1 MRTGAPRHANYQPEH
16 SSLPSAVTN
25 CYCAHP
31 STTSHDL
38 HVYIDG
44 SSCSYGL
51 FEVWS
56 KSAIGEMLVQ
66 IYCFGIQ
73 IIQSTSCTNS
83 QLKASQ
89 SALYYQE
96 ENQMNQTEMSD
107 WICWRRSVDKK
118 NRAYKDTEHQGCLGM
133 CVCVRTV
140 SCWNKSIG
148 GVLEGSPPCC
158 VQKTCQ
164 HDRSP
169 VISERWGS
177 YSDQLWHV
185 TGDWPA
191 RLLTDTFFV
200 FLQWNERLKMTC
212 GLTYPWRY
220 LWVLEQTELVMSLG
234 STWL

>member
-1 MRTGAPRHANYQPEH
+1 MRTGAPRHANYQAEH
-16 SSLPSAVTN
+16 SSPPSAVTN

-38 HVYIDG
+38 HVSFDG

-66 IYCFGIQ
+66 IYCFGRQ
-73 IIQSTSCTNS
+73 IIQSTFCTNS

-89 SALYYQE
+89 SALHYQE
-96 ENQMNQTEMSD
+96 ENKWTKRKCPTEYVGEGV
-107 WICWRRSVDKK
+107 WIKK
-118 NRAYKDTEHQGCLGM
+118 NRAYKDTEHQGCLCM

-140 SCWNKSIG
+140 GCWNKSIG
-148 GVLEGSPPCC
+148 GVLEGSPPCG
-158 VQKTCQ
+158 VQNTCQ

-191 RLLTDTFFV
+191 RLLADTFFV